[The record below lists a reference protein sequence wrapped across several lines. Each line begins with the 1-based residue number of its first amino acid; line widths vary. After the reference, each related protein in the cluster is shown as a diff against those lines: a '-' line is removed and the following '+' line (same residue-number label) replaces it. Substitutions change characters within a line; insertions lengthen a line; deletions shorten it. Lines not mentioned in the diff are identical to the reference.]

1 MRIADSTTISDE
13 TETEW
18 SSGDD
23 LLGSEPIFLADARPE
38 GDARVLSF
46 GPFLI
51 LSSATNQTIVAIS
64 PGHSAEVFC
73 FSVPSPPRLGQWSQ
87 WQKPTFTETAL
98 TPGSIVDGAATEV
111 RRTDAL
117 TTRFEFRFQF
127 TEAATTD

>member
-1 MRIADSTTISDE
+1 M
-13 TETEW
+13 
-18 SSGDD
+18 
-23 LLGSEPIFLADARPE
+23 
-38 GDARVLSF
+38 LSF
-46 GPFLI
+46 GPFLF

-87 WQKPTFTETAL
+87 WQKPTFTEAAL

-117 TTRFEFRFQF
+117 TARFEFRFQF

>member
-18 SSGDD
+18 FSGDD